1 MLGSGS
7 RIPSGTTKKGRG
19 TAGRGSRAYAI
30 VTILHRPAPE
40 GRGQGDAVQGVC
52 VTVATEDRQQRSP
65 RSTVRLAAFGALILF
80 WFVAF
85 CWLGTW
91 QVHRRA
97 WKHALIASVDARVH
111 APPVAAPGPD
121 AWGRAGDLAYLHVR
135 LHGHFLNDRETLT
148 QAVSDYGT
156 GAWVM
161 TPLVTDRGF
170 TVLVNRGF
178 VPDDRRAASTRAE
191 AQPQGEVT
199 VIGLLR
205 TSEPKGGFLQSNNPQ
220 ADQWH
225 SRDVAAIA
233 AKRGLPDVA
242 PYFVDADGAANPG
255 GWPRGGLTVIR
266 FPDNHLQYAITWYA
280 LAAMMLLCGAILIR
294 SERKARGE

>member
-1 MLGSGS
+1 M
-7 RIPSGTTKKGRG
+7 I
-19 TAGRGSRAYAI
+19 
-30 VTILHRPAPE
+30 
-40 GRGQGDAVQGVC
+40 
-52 VTVATEDRQQRSP
+52 VATETQQRSP
-65 RSTVRLAAFGALILF
+65 RATAKLAAFAVLILF

-91 QVHRRA
+91 QVHRLA
-97 WKHALIASVDARVH
+97 WKRALIASVDARVNAAPV
-111 APPVAAPGPD
+111 APPGPE
-121 AWGRAGDLAYLHVR
+121 AWDRSGDLAYLHVR
-135 LHGHFLNDRETLT
+135 LRGRFLNDRETLT
-148 QAVSDYGT
+148 QAVSDYGP

-178 VPDDRRAASTRAE
+178 VPDDRRPASMRAA

-199 VIGLLR
+199 VTGLLR
-205 TSEPKGGFLQSNNPQ
+205 LSEPKGGFLQSNRPE

-233 AKRGLPDVA
+233 AKRGLSDAA

-255 GWPRGGLTVIR
+255 GWPKGGLTVIR
-266 FPDNHLQYAITWYA
+266 FPNNHLQYAITWYG

-294 SERKARGE
+294 SQRRARDGQGD